1 MKIFFKV
8 AVVQKKTM
16 KAKRIKNPIS
26 ENTKG
31 KFFKYG
37 SLKIKLFI
45 PYSNSCIA
53 IIAYSHIS
61 IKLDRNYKTQNLYK
75 RVVPIV

>member
-1 MKIFFKV
+1 MIKIKIFFFKV
-8 AVVQKKTM
+8 AVVQRKRT
-16 KAKRIKNPIS
+16 KAKPVKNLTS
-26 ENTKG
+26 ENTKR

-45 PYSNSCIA
+45 PYSKSYIE

-61 IKLDRNYKTQNLYK
+61 IKLGRNYKTQNLNK
-75 RVVPIV
+75 KK

>member
-1 MKIFFKV
+1 MLV
-8 AVVQKKTM
+8 N
-16 KAKRIKNPIS
+16 NPVP

-45 PYSNSCIA
+45 PYSNSYIE

-61 IKLDRNYKTQNLYK
+61 IKLGRNYKT
-75 RVVPIV
+75 